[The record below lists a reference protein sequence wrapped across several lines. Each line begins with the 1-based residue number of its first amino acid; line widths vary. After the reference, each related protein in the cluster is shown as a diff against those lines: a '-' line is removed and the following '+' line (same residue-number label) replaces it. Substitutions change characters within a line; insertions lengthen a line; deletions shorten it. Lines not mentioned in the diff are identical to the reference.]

1 MDETELHPVLKQF
14 IIDPDGD
21 IYLNF
26 SGYEVRVSSKVLSL
40 ASPGFK
46 KMFGPFFAE
55 GASVAADNPSRV
67 HLRADD
73 ADTLISLCYL
83 LHFQG
88 HKVSDT
94 PTLEFLEKLAILT
107 DKYDCVGSISQW
119 TAFHLTDAAR
129 EAEKSTTN
137 GRLLFPA
144 YVFDHPRVFRDVTK
158 HLVYSLIPDG
168 SYRILSSCSEYYG
181 IPKDIA
187 EALPEKL
194 LSMKQ
199 TNSLSNAVA
208 NLERQVGVRG
218 SRTEGPPT

>member
-1 MDETELHPVLKQF
+1 MDETELHAPPKQL

-26 SGYEVRVSSKVLSL
+26 GGYEVRVSSKVLSL
-40 ASPGFK
+40 ASPVFK

-55 GASVAADNPSRV
+55 GASVAADNPSGV
-67 HLRADD
+67 YLPDDD
-73 ADTLISLCYL
+73 ADALISLCYL

-94 PTLEFLEKLAILT
+94 PTLELLEKLAILT

-119 TAFHLTDAAR
+119 MAFHLTDAAR

-144 YVFDHPRVFRDVTK
+144 YVFDHPGVFRAVTK
-158 HLVYSLIPDG
+158 HMVYSLISDG
-168 SYRILSSCSEYYG
+168 SYRILSSCSECYG
-181 IPKDIA
+181 IPSDIA
-187 EALPEKL
+187 KALPEKL

-199 TNSLSNAVA
+199 T
-208 NLERQVGVRG
+208 
-218 SRTEGPPT
+218 